1 MEPPWEGGT
10 KVYINR
16 SGHMT
21 KMAAMPIYGK
31 NLKKNFFSRTRCPMI
46 LKLAMK
52 YRGLKLYK
60 VYINDDSGL
69 TLTCFTARSNWVNYT
84 FECGKLLQSYLMEE
98 ILQQRTIL
106 TE

>member
-31 NLKKNFFSRTRCPMI
+31 NLKHLLLQNQKAYDLVTWHVASGP
-46 LKLAMK
+46 
-52 YRGLKLYK
+52 KLYK
-60 VYINDDSGL
+60 VYINDDPRL
-69 TLTCFTARSNWVNYT
+69 T
-84 FECGKLLQSYLMEE
+84 
-98 ILQQRTIL
+98 
-106 TE
+106 